1 MTPAPGVLI
10 GVDVGNTTMSGG
22 LVAPDGAVL
31 SVVETSTHRDGPG
44 TALDTLLGT
53 IGELV
58 SWAEARGV
66 KVEGIGVGLPGIVDV
81 DAGTLGTGIGQLP
94 ELAERPLVELIR
106 AKTGID
112 AFVDND
118 VNALALGEWRY
129 GLARGATSLVVLA
142 LGTGLGGAVI
152 LDGRLVR
159 GRSGY
164 AGEFGH
170 VPVKFDG
177 RRCPCGAR
185 GCLGAYAAG
194 YGIAMEYRRR
204 VQGHRRPV
212 KRGSPPPS
220 EANAEEVFATSA
232 AGDAR
237 ARAVIDEAC
246 RALGAA
252 LAVIVNGL
260 NPEVIVVTGGVVTS
274 LAALEHEIVQHTAEH
289 AFDEPLAATRIHFV
303 PGLKSQ
309 TLRGGAALVLYERAR
324 RAAGRSAPCSHAA
337 GKSPRIGG
345 VGPGSTAVGAG

>member
-1 MTPAPGVLI
+1 MTPAPGVLV

-58 SWAEARGV
+58 SRAEARGV
-66 KVEGIGVGLPGIVDV
+66 QVEGIGVGLPGIVDV
-81 DAGTLGTGIGQLP
+81 DVGTLGTGIGQLP
-94 ELAERPLVELIR
+94 ELAELPLVERIR

-129 GLARGATSLVVLA
+129 GLARGAASLVVLA

-159 GRSGY
+159 GQSGY

-177 RRCPCGAR
+177 RPCICGSR

-194 YGIAMEYRRR
+194 YGIAMEYRRQ

-212 KRGSPPPS
+212 KQSLHPPS
-220 EANAEEVFATSA
+220 EANAEEVFAASA

-274 LAALEHEIVQHTAEH
+274 LAPLQREILQHTGEH
-289 AFDEPLAATRIHFV
+289 AFADPLAATRIHLV

-324 RAAGRSAPCSHAA
+324 RAAGR
-337 GKSPRIGG
+337 
-345 VGPGSTAVGAG
+345 

>member
-1 MTPAPGVLI
+1 MTPAAGVLI
-10 GVDVGNTTMSGG
+10 GVDVGGTTMSGG
-22 LVAPDGAVL
+22 LVAADGAVL
-31 SVVETSTHRDGPG
+31 SVVETSPQRDGPG

-53 IGELV
+53 LGELLLR
-58 SWAEARGV
+58 AEARGLQ
-66 KVEGIGVGLPGIVDV
+66 VEGIGVGLPGIVDV
-81 DAGTLGTGIGQLP
+81 DTGTLGTGIVQLP

-164 AGEFGH
+164 GGEFGH

-177 RRCPCGAR
+177 RRCICGSR

-194 YGIAMEYRRR
+194 YGIAMAYRRR
-204 VQGHRRPV
+204 VQGQRRPDTW
-212 KRGSPPPS
+212 RPCPPS
-220 EANAEEVFATSA
+220 EANAKEVFAAAT

-274 LAALEHEIVQHTAEH
+274 LAPLQREIVQYASAH
-289 AFDEPLAATRIHFV
+289 AFADPLAATRIHLV

-324 RAAGRSAPCSHAA
+324 RAAGR
-337 GKSPRIGG
+337 
-345 VGPGSTAVGAG
+345 